1 MPHSFSDVIDLFGG
15 PAAYAR
21 ATGMPGASAKQSKLR
36 DSISSSW
43 FTATAKAAKAN
54 GLPVDEKVL
63 SKLAERRRTA

>member
-1 MPHSFSDVIDLFGG
+1 
-15 PAAYAR
+15 
-21 ATGMPGASAKQSKLR
+21 MPGASAKQSKLR